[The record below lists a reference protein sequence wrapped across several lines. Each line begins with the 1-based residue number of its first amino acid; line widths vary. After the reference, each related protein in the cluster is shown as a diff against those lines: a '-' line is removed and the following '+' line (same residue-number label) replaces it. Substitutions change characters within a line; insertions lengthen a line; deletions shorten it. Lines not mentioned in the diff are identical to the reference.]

1 MTAITINAKNRTIE
15 LTKTFAT
22 ASSKFGSPEYE
33 QLQMARKDYPNYK
46 VVTITRKAPKSDKP
60 TFKGLTY
67 EYMEKYIKSH
77 DNAEENMAEVFY
89 ISYEDGELI
98 INSLYHDPD
107 AEPYCED
114 CEDNNRSLHS
124 YVCCVRGAGTF
135 DHQGQ
140 SEVWHGECQREGPQD
155 RQTADNEGR
164 HPCHFLLT
172 LSFFCQSLFHL

>member
-1 MTAITINAKNRTIE
+1 MVKGSEVIAAGNCGLMPDANHIAIPEMFKAFARCFCFYKFT
-15 LTKTFAT
+15 TKVFFD
-22 ASSKFGSPEYE
+22 SDYE
-33 QLQMARKDYPNYK
+33 W
-46 VVTITRKAPKSDKP
+46 
-60 TFKGLTY
+60 
-67 EYMEKYIKSH
+67 
-77 DNAEENMAEVFY
+77 EVFD

-114 CEDNNRSLHS
+114 CEDNYRSLHS

-164 HPCHFLLT
+164 HPCHFLQT
-172 LSFFCQSLFHL
+172 LSFFCLGPDECE